1 MDIAPVIARSA
12 PSAALSAVRLALAS
26 APSMARWAF
35 TRATVTIAGI
45 IAATIDP
52 IPQVHDNSDVPRGV
66 AFFCAVPRHAM
77 RRVSMLDSQQTI
89 LRLVIAAAAGS
100 VIGFER
106 ERLQW
111 AAGLRTH
118 MLVCVGSCL
127 VMIVSAFGF
136 SDVLHDRNVVLD
148 PSRIAAQV
156 VSGIGFLGAGTIL
169 LRGEVVRGLTTA
181 ASLWAVAAIGLAV
194 GAGLYVAALSTT
206 VIALVIL
213 AGVKPIEDYY
223 RTKLQSRSLT
233 VVAKRG
239 TMTIASLTDT
249 IGARAM
255 RVKQFV
261 QQQDEGADLDLIQ
274 IVFTRLS
281 REAVDNIA
289 ARLRGL
295 PTVVSVE
302 WT

>member
-1 MDIAPVIARSA
+1 MLGSQETII
-12 PSAALSAVRLALAS
+12 RLL
-26 APSMARWAF
+26 
-35 TRATVTIAGI
+35 
-45 IAATIDP
+45 IAA
-52 IPQVHDNSDVPRGV
+52 G
-66 AFFCAVPRHAM
+66 
-77 RRVSMLDSQQTI
+77 
-89 LRLVIAAAAGS
+89 AGS
-100 VIGFER
+100 IIGFER

-136 SDVLHDRNVVLD
+136 SEVLHEKNIVLD

-194 GAGLYVAALSTT
+194 GSGLYLAALSTT
-206 VIALVIL
+206 AIVLVIL
-213 AGVKPIEDYY
+213 AGIKPIEELY
-223 RTKLQSRSLT
+223 RDKMQTRRVN

-239 TMTIASLTDT
+239 EMSIATLHDT
-249 IGARAM
+249 IGARAI

-261 QQQDEGADLDLIQ
+261 QQPDEQEDLDTIE
-274 IVFTRLS
+274 ITFSRLS
-281 REAVDNIA
+281 REAIA
-289 ARLRGL
+289 DIARKLKDL
-295 PTVVSVE
+295 SFVVSVE
-302 WT
+302 TD